1 MLHAMTERPRD
12 ECPYTKPFPQNFDGC
27 PAYQQTQFVPL
38 DTQYRAL
45 EMVWTCGNLDMGRI
59 AGEPWRHFGRCRVGD
74 AQSRA
79 AWVREVREDRLAVAR
94 SMQRDM
100 APLMTGPVTELW
112 TIKGRQL
119 AAAAGSEE
127 HAAATAELLRKGNSF
142 LTRVEAYFE
151 DHSGDMDR
159 LNLPIDATM
168 DLFREIIYRWVDQPN
183 AEIPTINEAALSR
196 FPEEARALL
205 MPESAA

>member
-1 MLHAMTERPRD
+1 MSDRPRD
-12 ECPYTKPFPQNFDGC
+12 ECPYPKPFAEDFDGC

-38 DTQYRAL
+38 DTQYRPL
-45 EMVWTCGNLDMGRI
+45 DMVNTCANLDMGRI
-59 AGEPWRHFGRCRVGD
+59 AGAPWRHFGRCRVGD
-74 AQSRA
+74 AQSRQ

-94 SMQRDM
+94 AMQRDM
-100 APLMTGPVTELW
+100 APLMAGRVTELW

-127 HAAATAELLRKGNSF
+127 HASATAELMRRGNSF
-142 LTRVEAYFE
+142 LTRIEAYFE
-151 DHSGDMDR
+151 DHNDDMGR

-196 FPEEARALL
+196 FPEEARVLL